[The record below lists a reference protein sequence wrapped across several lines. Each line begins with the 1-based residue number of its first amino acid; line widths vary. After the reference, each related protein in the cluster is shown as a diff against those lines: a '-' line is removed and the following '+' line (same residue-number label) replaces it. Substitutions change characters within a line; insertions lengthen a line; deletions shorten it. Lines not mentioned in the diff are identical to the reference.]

1 MVQWQGKQESTI
13 PKRTH
18 TLPHLQDIPPKSI
31 VKTNIEADEANALV
45 KKVKFC

>member
-1 MVQWQGKQESTI
+1 MVWWQGKQESTI

-18 TLPHLQDIPPKSI
+18 TLPRLQDIPPKSI
-31 VKTNIEADEANALV
+31 IKTNIKADDANALV